1 MRLIIYFIAIAYA
14 LNGLFM
20 LIEPRLW
27 YDTVPG
33 VPMLG
38 PYNTHFVRDVGILYL
53 VVAGGFVWG
62 LRPGA
67 QNVLLFACVWP
78 VLHAIYH
85 FNMWIGR
92 GFPLDIIAA
101 VNAFGIQAPAWAA
114 LYIAWRLSNR
124 RDNRLQL

>member
-1 MRLIIYFIAIAYA
+1 MRLIIYFFAIAYA

-20 LIEPRLW
+20 LAEPRLW
-27 YDTVPG
+27 YDTIPG
-33 VPMLG
+33 IPMLG

-53 VVAGGFVWG
+53 VVWG

-78 VLHAIYH
+78 ALHAIYH

-92 GFPLDIIAA
+92 GFPLDIVAA
-101 VNAFGIQAPAWAA
+101 VNAVGIQAPAWGA
-114 LYIAWRLSNR
+114 LYIAWRLSKR
-124 RDNRLQL
+124 RANRLTL